1 MINQK
6 MSGGRESCAA
16 IARPRCGSD
25 PGETCALWV
34 QSDLCH
40 PTQRRIWREGV

>member
-6 MSGGRESCAA
+6 MGSGRESCAA
-16 IARPRCGSD
+16 KARPGSGSD
-25 PGETCALWV
+25 SGETCALWV

-40 PTQRRIWREGV
+40 PTQRRI

>member
-6 MSGGRESCAA
+6 MGSGRESCAA
-16 IARPRCGSD
+16 KARPGSGSD

-34 QSDLCH
+34 QSDLC
-40 PTQRRIWREGV
+40 TMGTTIQRD